1 MSPRQTVNS
10 VLVAGLL
17 ALSGCGAAP
26 LAGGT
31 VLGALATTLNITSQ
45 VVKDGQEVCAI
56 GQTFAAITDATN
68 GNAPLLVTGKPATVV
83 ADVCKTLGGIVVS
96 PPAAGT
102 SVASISVVPPAIT
115 VSGAGV
121 TTSGA
126 PVVTITPATPVAP
139 AATVPAAK

>member
-10 VLVAGLL
+10 VLVASLLL
-17 ALSGCGAAP
+17 AGCATAP

-45 VVKDGQEVCAI
+45 VVKDGQEVCAV

-68 GNAPLLVTGKPATVV
+68 GNAPLLVTGKPASVV
-83 ADVCKTLGGIVVS
+83 ANVCKTLGGIVVS

-102 SVASISVVPPAIT
+102 PVASISVVPPAIT

-139 AATVPAAK
+139 VVAAPAAK